1 MSLRRSLAMSLLLA
15 VAAPA
20 MARADG
26 MIIPFAGVNFAGNSG
41 HEISDAIDAQ
51 RFDWGVSF
59 TYMGAGVVGI
69 EGDIAYSPDFFGK
82 TSIGGSSVL
91 TAAGN
96 LLLGI
101 PIGGQHGAGIRP
113 YALAG
118 FGAVRSKVDVG
129 NGALNVD
136 VTKAVWDFGG
146 GVMFFFGTHVG
157 VRTDLRYFR
166 TLGDVAFLT
175 PEPTSLAFGRGSA
188 GLIVR
193 F

>member
-1 MSLRRSLAMSLLLA
+1 MSLRRLLAMSLLFSM
-15 VAAPA
+15 AAPA

-41 HEISDAIDAQ
+41 HAISEAIDAR

-59 TYMGAGVVGI
+59 TYMGGGVVGI
-69 EGDIAYSPDFFGK
+69 EGDIAFSPDFFG
-82 TSIGGSSVL
+82 TTNIGGSSVL
-91 TAAGN
+91 SATGN

-101 PIGGQHGAGIRP
+101 PIGGQHGAGVRP

-118 FGAVRSKVDVG
+118 VGVLRSKVDVG
-129 NGALNVD
+129 NGALNLD
-136 VTKAVWDFGG
+136 VTKGAWDFGG

-166 TLGDVAFLT
+166 TFGDVAFLT
-175 PEPTSLAFGRGSA
+175 PEPTSLGFGRGSA